1 MAFNPNKYAINRR
14 YINKG
19 NARSG
24 AKMSKVRF
32 AVAHDIGNG
41 GSTADNNQRYFNNH
55 QPSASA
61 HTFIDDKEILEIVP
75 LDEKAWHVR
84 YDVTGDNVKF
94 GDDANDCAVGTELCW
109 GPKIN
114 FQQAYEKYVW
124 YHAYLCYKFG
134 LDPKTEIVA
143 HATLDPA
150 RRSDPHNAF
159 GKNGKTYAQFIADVV
174 RELQGSA
181 PAPKPTTPGAN
192 EVPNNV
198 SQLKVKV
205 DNLHTYKTPN
215 WNDKTGPIVNKNEV
229 YTIKRKLV
237 VNGSPMY
244 QLISGWY
251 ITASDKYV
259 EPYKP
264 SAPTPAPAPKP
275 APKPVKE
282 YAYFPPGH
290 GTWSV
295 YPLTKAPIKANAVGA
310 INPSKFGGL
319 EYEVLGHPYPNVVTI
334 QTGNFGRVNIFVGDS
349 NSKVYKK

>member
-1 MAFNPNKYAINRR
+1 MAFNPNKYVINRR

-24 AKMSKVRF
+24 AKIPKVLF
-32 AVAHDIGNG
+32 LVAHDIGNG
-41 GSTADNNQRYFNNH
+41 GSTADENQRYFNNH

-84 YDVTGDNVKF
+84 YNTTTDNVKF
-94 GDDANDCAVGTELCW
+94 GDDANDSAIGTELCW
-109 GPKIN
+109 GQEIN

-124 YHAYLCYKFG
+124 YHAYLCNRFG

-159 GKNGKTYAQFIADVV
+159 GKNGKTYAQFIADVIK
-174 RELQGSA
+174 ELEGSA
-181 PAPKPTTPGAN
+181 LAPKPSTPGAV
-192 EVPNNV
+192 EVPNSV
-198 SQLKVKV
+198 GQLKVKV
-205 DNLHTYKTPN
+205 DNLHTYKTAN

-237 VNGSPMY
+237 VDGYPMY

-264 SAPTPAPAPKP
+264 SAP
-275 APKPVKE
+275 KPVAKPTPVAKKE

-295 YPLTKAPIKANAVGA
+295 YPTNKQPVKSNAIGS
-310 INPSKFGGL
+310 INPTKFGGL
-319 EYEVLGHPYPNVVTI
+319 TYQVLGKPYANVVTI
-334 QTGNFGRVNIFVGDS
+334 QTSNFGKVNIFVGDP
-349 NSKVYKK
+349 NSKLIWK